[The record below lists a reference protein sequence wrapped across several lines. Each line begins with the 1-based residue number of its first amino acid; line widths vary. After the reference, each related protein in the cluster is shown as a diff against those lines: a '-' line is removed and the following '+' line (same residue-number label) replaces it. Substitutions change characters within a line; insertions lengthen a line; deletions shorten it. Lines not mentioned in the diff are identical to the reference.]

1 MASTRKDL
9 KKQARELLLGQY
21 GFFAG
26 THLLYFL
33 VSLIV
38 NQLLETVFSK
48 LEDIDSVCLR
58 ALYHHSLPLCVSDRA
73 LSPVSESLQKTAFK
87 ERRHDIWVRS

>member
-38 NQLLETVFSK
+38 IFLHN
-48 LEDIDSVCLR
+48 
-58 ALYHHSLPLCVSDRA
+58 
-73 LSPVSESLQKTAFK
+73 
-87 ERRHDIWVRS
+87 